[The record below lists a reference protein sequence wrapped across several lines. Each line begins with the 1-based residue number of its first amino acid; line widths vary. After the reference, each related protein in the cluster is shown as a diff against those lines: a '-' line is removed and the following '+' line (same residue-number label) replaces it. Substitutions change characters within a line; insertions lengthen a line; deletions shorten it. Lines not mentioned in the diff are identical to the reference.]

1 MIIDLMHAVTTDHPD
16 IDFLWP
22 GGPMVGTVGA
32 LVAPGGSGKSMWA
45 LQAAI
50 AVAGGP
56 DTLGLCPRYHGQVLY
71 LSAEDPALI
80 IMRRLRA
87 IAKSV
92 PADPAI
98 AFGDA
103 VERLFIQVV
112 VGERINLLDD
122 RHVISIAKQCEGV
135 RLVILDTL
143 TRLHQ
148 GDENSNADMSK
159 VIGALEHVAAKSG
172 AAVIYLHH
180 TNKLAALNGM
190 GDLQQAA
197 RGASALIDNARWC
210 GYVSRM
216 SKDEAGRYT
225 ESINLSDD
233 PIDGDSVRMY
243 VRQGV
248 SKHNYDAIPAE
259 RWYKWINGSL
269 APVTLYEN
277 KKKKGKN
284 REEL

>member
-1 MIIDLMHAVTTDHPD
+1 MIIDLMSAVTTDHPD

-122 RHVISIAKQCEGV
+122 RHVISIAEQCEGV

-269 APVTLYEN
+269 APITLYEN
-277 KKKKGKN
+277 KSKKEKN
-284 REEL
+284 RGNL